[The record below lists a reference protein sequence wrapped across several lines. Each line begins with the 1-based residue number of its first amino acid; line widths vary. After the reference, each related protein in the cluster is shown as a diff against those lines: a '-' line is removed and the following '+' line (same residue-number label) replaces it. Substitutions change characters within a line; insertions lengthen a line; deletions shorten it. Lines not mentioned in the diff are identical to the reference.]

1 MLKFLSIRDFVI
13 VDRTDLE
20 FTRGFTV
27 LTGETGAGKSILI
40 DALSLV
46 LGERSDSTAVRAGCE
61 RAEISAE
68 FDLSELPKLREWLRE
83 NGFDDDDEGADD
95 DSGCLLRRLIDTAGR
110 SRSFINGRPATLQQL
125 RLAGEQLVEIQG
137 QHAHQL
143 LMRAE
148 AQRDLLD
155 AYAGKRELAE
165 RVTEAYRYWQ
175 GLRQR
180 RLAWEQNAATFTQQR
195 EQLEWEVSE
204 LAALNFSSDEWQEL
218 QAEHSRL
225 SNAASLLEAANAGL
239 EALSEGEFACL
250 AQLNAVISRLNDLVS
265 CDSNL
270 KVVLD
275 LLEPAQI
282 QLQEGVYE
290 LGRYQQRLDL
300 DPQRLGEVEERLA
313 AVHASARKHRV
324 TPDELPH
331 LLKAAAARLEELGH
345 DGDGASL
352 AKDEELAR
360 AQYCE
365 HAKSLS
371 NVRGRAAETLSHQV
385 TAVMQTLAMGGGEF
399 SVVLTPLE
407 QGNAHGLEEIEFH
420 VSAHRGL
427 PLRPLAKVASGGE
440 LSRIGLAIHV
450 IVSKLSATP
459 TLIFDEVDSG
469 IGGRVAEIVGR
480 LLKKLGEQRQVMCI
494 THLPQVA
501 AAGDHQWQVAKSADP
516 LEGGRV
522 SSRIKVLDTQERTE
536 EIARMLGGEKITDT
550 TRKHAAEML
559 VAAGQD
565 HAGIRDH
572 GSI

>member
-1 MLKFLSIRDFVI
+1 MLKFLSILDFVI
-13 VDRTDLE
+13 VDRMDLE
-20 FTRGFTV
+20 FIPGFTV

-46 LGERSDSTAVRAGCE
+46 LGERGDATNVRMGCE

-68 FDLSELPKLREWLRE
+68 FDISELPKLREWLRE
-83 NGFDDDDEGADD
+83 NGFEDDGEGGDDAG
-95 DSGCLLRRLIDTAGR
+95 GCLLRRLIDSTGR

-125 RLAGEQLVEIQG
+125 RMAGEQLVEIQG

-155 AYAGKRELAE
+155 AYAGNRELAQQ
-165 RVTEAYRYWQ
+165 VTEAYRHWQ
-175 GLRQR
+175 GTRQR

-195 EQLEWEVSE
+195 EQLEWQASE
-204 LAALNFSSDEWQEL
+204 LTALNFSSDEWQGL

-225 SNAASLLEAANAGL
+225 GNAASLLEAAHSGL
-239 EALSEGEFACL
+239 EALSEGELACL
-250 AQLNAVISRLNDLVS
+250 AQLNAVISRLNDLMS
-265 CDSNL
+265 CDSSL
-270 KVVLD
+270 RVVLD

-300 DPQRLGEVEERLA
+300 DPQRLREIEERLA
-313 AVHASARKHRV
+313 AIHAAARKYRV
-324 TPDELPH
+324 TPDELPD
-331 LLKAAAARLEELGH
+331 LLKAAAEQLEELGH
-345 DGDGASL
+345 HGDGTSL
-352 AKDEELAR
+352 GKDEEIAR
-360 AQYCE
+360 EQYRDR
-365 HAKSLS
+365 AKSLS
-371 NVRGRAAETLSHQV
+371 NVRGRASVMLSEQV
-385 TAVMQTLAMGGGEF
+385 TAAMQTLAMAGGEF
-399 SVVLTPLE
+399 SVALTPLE
-407 QGNAHGLEEIEFH
+407 EGNARGLEQVEFQ
-420 VSAHRGL
+420 VSAHQGL

-450 IVSKLSATP
+450 IASKLSATP
-459 TLIFDEVDSG
+459 TLIFDEVDAG

-480 LLKKLGEQRQVMCI
+480 LLKKLGEQCQVMCI

-516 LEGGRV
+516 VKGGRV
-522 SSRIKVLDTQERTE
+522 SSRIKVLNEQERTE

-559 VAAGQD
+559 VAAGKGN
-565 HAGIRDH
+565 ARTRE
-572 GSI
+572 